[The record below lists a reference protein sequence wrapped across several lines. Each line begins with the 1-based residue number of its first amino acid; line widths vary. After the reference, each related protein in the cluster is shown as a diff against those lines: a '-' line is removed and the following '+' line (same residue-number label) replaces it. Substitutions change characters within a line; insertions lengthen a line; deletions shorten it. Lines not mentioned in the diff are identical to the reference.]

1 MLDKLWRTLMTT
13 WDIFSHTEGEER
25 AAAFAYYAFFS
36 LFPLLALLLTVGTMF
51 VAPKDIIHTIEH
63 IAPLEPSQQHFIW
76 QAVEALERERG
87 SVSLLSLGILL
98 WTSLRFFHALVRAVN
113 RAWQSLEIPWW
124 QLPLKNVIMIATV
137 GSALLIGILAPAIL
151 QALSNAAYAFDAY
164 LRHYFPQLDLRA
176 LFGLVDPLR
185 YLIGA
190 AVLFYSFTILY
201 MLAPRHRVAFR
212 KVWLSALLVTLL
224 LQICQVLFVNYLPHL
239 IRYNSIYGTVG
250 GLMFLLLW
258 IYVSG
263 IIIIAGGCLIVAIE
277 KVWRPAAPDARLI
290 PAPSTTA

>member
-1 MLDKLWRTLMTT
+1 MREKVWRTLSTT
-13 WDIFSHTEGEER
+13 WKIFSAIEAEER

-36 LFPLLALLLTVGTMF
+36 LFPLLALLLTVGTLF
-51 VAPKDIIHTIEH
+51 VQPQDIIRTIEQ
-63 IAPLEPSQQHFIW
+63 IAPLELSQQKFIW
-76 QAVEALERERG
+76 QAVHALERERG
-87 SVSLLSLGILL
+87 SVSLLSFGILL
-98 WTSLRFFHALVRAVN
+98 WTSMRFFHALVRAVN
-113 RAWQSLEIPWW
+113 RAWQSQENPWW
-124 QLPLKNVIMIATV
+124 QLPLKNLIMIATV
-137 GSALLIGILAPAIL
+137 ASALLIGIVAPAIL

-164 LRHYFPQLDLRA
+164 LRHYFPQLDLQA

-185 YLIGA
+185 YLLGA
-190 AVLFYSFTILY
+190 AVLFYAFTILY

-212 KVWLSALLVTLL
+212 KVWLSTLIVTIL
-224 LQICQVLFVNYLPHL
+224 LQLCQIAFVNYLPHL

-277 KVWRPAAPDARLI
+277 KVWQPTAPAD
-290 PAPSTTA
+290 PSKLAASGAA